1 MTGTHPS
8 PRRKSATPIR
18 VGLIGY
24 GVAGSVFH
32 APLIA
37 ANTNYRLQAIVTADR
52 LRATHARQRHPQA
65 TILKDT
71 QALWTMA
78 DQLDLAVI
86 ASPTSSHAELART
99 ALAAGLGV
107 VVDKPFAVTAE
118 EGRYLITTAA
128 EAGLPFQVFQNRR
141 WDGDFLTVRELL
153 HTGALGTVH
162 RFESRFEWWK
172 PALSSKWKDSTSRAE
187 GAGLAYDLGTHL
199 VDQAVQLF
207 GPVDSVY
214 AELDARRPAAVND
227 DDTFIALRHHNGTR
241 SHLWMSCLAAN
252 AGPRFR
258 VLGDRATYTKH
269 RLDPQ
274 EAALAR
280 GHSPNDAQYGLEAAE
295 HWGTLYTGSGSTSVH
310 TRQGDYPAFY
320 RELFEAIRFGTPL
333 PVDSSGPQAVLEI
346 IEALILDHQR
356 A

>member
-1 MTGTHPS
+1 MTDSQPS
-8 PRRKSATPIR
+8 PRRESATPIR

-37 ANTNYRLQAIVTADR
+37 ANTNYRLQAIVTADP

-65 TILKDT
+65 TILENT
-71 QALWTMA
+71 QALWKMA

-118 EGRYLITTAA
+118 EGRQLIATAA

-153 HTGALGTVH
+153 DTGTLGTVH

-172 PALSSKWKDSTSRAE
+172 PTLSSKWKDSTSRAD

-199 VDQAVQLF
+199 VDQAIQLF

-214 AELDARRPAAVND
+214 AELDARRPAAIND

-241 SHLWMSCLAAN
+241 SHLWMSCLAAD

-274 EAALAR
+274 ETALAE
-280 GHSPNDAQYGLEAAE
+280 GQSPNDAQYGSEAPE
-295 HWGTLYTGSGSTSVH
+295 HWGTLHTGAGSTSVH
-310 TRQGDYPAFY
+310 TRKGDYPAFY
-320 RELFEAIRFGTPL
+320 RELFQAIRFGTPL
-333 PVDSSGPQAVLEI
+333 PVDSSGPLAALEI
-346 IEALILDHQR
+346 IEALKVDQHH